1 MKTQTAL
8 FAVSMLAAALLWSCG
23 DKPSNDV
30 PTLDDLDRTIKDCP
44 MFQAHKQR
52 HIDSLKVEYNRAGNT
67 REQFDALDALLAEY
81 RVFNSDSALRYCYL
95 RQEIA
100 EHTGDPN
107 DVLTARLNM
116 AEQLGNTGNYLE
128 ALGMVDT
135 LNSTDLPD
143 YLRSYLFH
151 IKRTFYGRICDM
163 ALRDTDRR
171 KYMDLTDKYR
181 DSLLIVNK
189 DNELVYTL
197 INCDRLNSHGQPEA
211 SVKVLK
217 EFMQTHDLSD
227 HAVAIFAYTLS
238 NSYRLLGDTENLK
251 QQLIISSIHDLRSS
265 VKEYIALRELA
276 LLLYQEGDVNR
287 AYKYLNQCM
296 QDSRECN
303 ARQRIIELNGIF
315 TIVNDVYLDTIESQK
330 TSLKLAFA
338 LALLLLLFLAF
349 AVVLVYRQM
358 RKVSAARREV
368 EDMNRQLKDLNGMLT
383 KTNNSLVE
391 ANRSIAEN
399 SCLKEEYIGRY
410 MDLCLSYIDKL
421 DAYRR
426 SLNKLALADRLD
438 EIKKQTK
445 SVTFIDGELKEF
457 YNNFDDTFLRL
468 FPTFVEDFNNLLRP
482 EERIA
487 TKSESRLNP
496 ELRIF
501 ALIRLGINDSAK
513 IAKFLRYSLTT
524 IYNYRT
530 RIRNKAVNRDSLEDD
545 LMKIGGLSV

>member
-1 MKTQTAL
+1 MKKPYVL
-8 FAVSMLAAALLWSCG
+8 LSFLCGALLWSCAG
-23 DKPSNDV
+23 KSSNGV
-30 PTLDDLDRTIKDCP
+30 HTLDDLDNTINNCSAYREK
-44 MFQAHKQR
+44 KQQR
-52 HIDSLKVEYNRAGNT
+52 IDSLKDEYRKAGNS

-81 RVFNSDSALRYCYL
+81 RVFNADSALHYCVL

-116 AEQLGNTGNYLE
+116 AEQLGMTGNYIE
-128 ALGMVDT
+128 AMAMVEP

-143 YLRSYLFH
+143 YLQSYLFH
-151 IKRTFYGRICDM
+151 IKRTFYGRIGDI

-171 KYMDLTDKYR
+171 RYMDLTDKYR
-181 DSLLIVNK
+181 DSLLLANK
-189 DNELVYTL
+189 GNLLVYTL
-197 INCDRLNSHGQPEA
+197 INSDRLNSHGQPEA
-211 SVKVLK
+211 GVKMLK
-217 EFMQTHDLSD
+217 EFMRTHKLQD
-227 HAVAIFAYTLS
+227 HEIAVFAYTLS
-238 NSYRLLGDTENLK
+238 NSYRLLGDKENLK
-251 QQLIISSIHDLRSS
+251 NQLIISSIHDLRSS

-303 ARQRIIELNGIF
+303 ARQRILELNGIF
-315 TIVNDVYLDTIESQK
+315 PIVNDVYLDTIESQK
-330 TSLKLAFA
+330 SNLKWAFSL
-338 LALLLLLFLAF
+338 
-349 AVVLVYRQM
+349 AVVLLAFLALAVIVVYRQL
-358 RKVSAARREV
+358 RKVSEARRQVEEV
-368 EDMNRQLKDLNGMLT
+368 NKQLKNLNGELT
-383 KTNNSLVE
+383 KTNNNLLE

-426 SLNKLALADRLD
+426 SLNKLVLADRLD
-438 EIKKQTK
+438 ELKKQTK

-457 YNNFDDTFLRL
+457 YNNFDNTFLRL
-468 FPTFVEDFNNLLRP
+468 FPTFIEDFNNLLRP
-482 EERIA
+482 EERIMPKPDA
-487 TKSESRLNP
+487 RLTP

-501 ALIRLGINDSAK
+501 ALIRLGINDSTQ
-513 IAKFLRYSLTT
+513 IARFLRYSLTT

-530 RIRNKAVNRDSLEDD
+530 RVRNKAFSRDTLEED
-545 LMKIGGLSV
+545 LMKIGGLAV